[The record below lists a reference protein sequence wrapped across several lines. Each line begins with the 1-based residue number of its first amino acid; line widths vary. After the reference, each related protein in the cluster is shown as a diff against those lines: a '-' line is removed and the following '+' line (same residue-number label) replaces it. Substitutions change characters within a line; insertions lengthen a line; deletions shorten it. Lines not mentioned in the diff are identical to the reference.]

1 MEAHE
6 ENIIVVHCKGGKGE
20 GWESGRVEGWKSG
33 GCEGL
38 LWGTLKR
45 LNCATSKVCLK
56 VDGKFG
62 SPYQETFTSNI
73 ALIQSKY

>member
-1 MEAHE
+1 MQMLCADFWDSTNHKVLQFEVLLLEA
-6 ENIIVVHCKGGKGE
+6 
-20 GWESGRVEGWKSG
+20 WG

-45 LNCATSKVCLK
+45 LNCATSKACLK